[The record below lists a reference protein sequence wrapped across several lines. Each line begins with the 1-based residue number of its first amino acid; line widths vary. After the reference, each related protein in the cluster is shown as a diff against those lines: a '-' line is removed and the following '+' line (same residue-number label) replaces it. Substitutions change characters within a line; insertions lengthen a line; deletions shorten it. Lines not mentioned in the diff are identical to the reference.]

1 MVERS
6 AMAESLSNLSSAA
19 LNSQPSTFDKL
30 CEIVAKLR
38 APGGCPWDREQTH
51 ESLLPATIEEAYE
64 VAEAARAKNDA
75 HFREE
80 LGDLLL
86 LVVMHAEIAR
96 EAGRFDIDHVVCDV
110 TEKLVRRHPHVF
122 GKSDARDSGA
132 VLQQWEA
139 IKREEKRSDSHYL
152 ASLPR
157 ALPALMRAQ
166 KAQSKAARVN
176 FDWSELRD
184 VLAKVEEELGETK
197 SAIGSLA
204 AASPPRGGQDR
215 QSLEDE
221 IGDLLFA
228 VVNLAR
234 KCKLDAESALQKGKR
249 LGDVDLAELDEIWNQ
264 IKRTSNIERL
274 TRNAEP
280 PEFDVR
286 CWTVASA
293 SAFAIFAIPMSILI
307 NLLLAV
313 WLVVALLMVLVILMQ
328 RPKSEGLGAAFG
340 GAVTENIFGAQTT
353 NVLVK
358 FTAWLAAIF
367 FLVTFVL
374 SILYARKS
382 AGESALRREL
392 MKTQAAA
399 TASPAP
405 AASRPSS
412 PSSAAPDS
420 GAGVLPTGSAT
431 PIASPPSS
439 VPVAPSA
446 SPAPSAEKKL

>member
-1 MVERS
+1 
-6 AMAESLSNLSSAA
+6 MAESLSDVSSAA
-19 LNSQPSTFDKL
+19 LNSQPSTFNKL
-30 CEIVAKLR
+30 RDIVAKLR
-38 APGGCPWDREQTH
+38 GPGGCPWDREQTH

-96 EAGRFDIDHVVCDV
+96 EAGRFDINNVVDDV

-132 VLQQWEA
+132 VLKQWEA

-176 FDWSELRD
+176 FDWTELRD

-197 SAIGSLA
+197 SAI
-204 AASPPRGGQDR
+204 ASQDR

-234 KCKLDAESALQKGKR
+234 KCKLDAESALQTATDKFVARFNRLEDELRARGKR
-249 LGDVDLAELDEIWNQ
+249 LGDVDLAELDEIWNA
-264 IKRTSNIERL
+264 IKKMTNERMRKDERSSN
-274 TRNAEP
+274 
-280 PEFDVR
+280 D
-286 CWTVASA
+286 
-293 SAFAIFAIPMSILI
+293 
-307 NLLLAV
+307 
-313 WLVVALLMVLVILMQ
+313 
-328 RPKSEGLGAAFG
+328 
-340 GAVTENIFGAQTT
+340 
-353 NVLVK
+353 
-358 FTAWLAAIF
+358 
-367 FLVTFVL
+367 
-374 SILYARKS
+374 
-382 AGESALRREL
+382 
-392 MKTQAAA
+392 
-399 TASPAP
+399 
-405 AASRPSS
+405 
-412 PSSAAPDS
+412 
-420 GAGVLPTGSAT
+420 
-431 PIASPPSS
+431 
-439 VPVAPSA
+439 
-446 SPAPSAEKKL
+446 

>member
-6 AMAESLSNLSSAA
+6 AMAESLSNLRSTA

-38 APGGCPWDREQTH
+38 GPGGCPWDREQTH

-96 EAGRFDIDHVVCDV
+96 EAGRFDINHVVGHV

-122 GKSDARDSGA
+122 GKSDVRDSGA
-132 VLQQWEA
+132 VLKQWDA

-152 ASLPR
+152 ASLPG

-176 FDWSELRD
+176 FDWTELRD

-197 SAIGSLA
+197 SAIGS
-204 AASPPRGGQDR
+204 QDR

-234 KCKLDAESALQKGKR
+234 KCKLDAESALQKATDKFVARFNRLEDELRARGKR
-249 LGDVDLAELDEIWNQ
+249 LGDADLAELDEIWNQ
-264 IKRTSNIERL
+264 IKKMTNERMTKDERSSN
-274 TRNAEP
+274 
-280 PEFDVR
+280 D
-286 CWTVASA
+286 
-293 SAFAIFAIPMSILI
+293 
-307 NLLLAV
+307 
-313 WLVVALLMVLVILMQ
+313 
-328 RPKSEGLGAAFG
+328 
-340 GAVTENIFGAQTT
+340 
-353 NVLVK
+353 
-358 FTAWLAAIF
+358 
-367 FLVTFVL
+367 
-374 SILYARKS
+374 
-382 AGESALRREL
+382 
-392 MKTQAAA
+392 
-399 TASPAP
+399 
-405 AASRPSS
+405 
-412 PSSAAPDS
+412 
-420 GAGVLPTGSAT
+420 
-431 PIASPPSS
+431 
-439 VPVAPSA
+439 
-446 SPAPSAEKKL
+446 